1 MVIGTFQNLPVA
13 LTEQPQLSGL
23 IWQALAPGYLR
34 LNLWINIITTVLLT
48 GSWLLIWL
56 QPFWPVNQTLGSI
69 LLWGGAALSLLGLL
83 SVGYCYLAYPRK
95 AYALRQHDLSFRSGL
110 VFQKS
115 VTQPILRIQHI
126 ELKRGPL
133 ERRFGLASLQVFSAG
148 GAMHTFKIPGLLLTD
163 AQAIRQLI
171 LQHRDTLQH
180 D

>member
-1 MVIGTFQNLPVA
+1 MDTETFQNLPVSLA
-13 LTEQPQLSGL
+13 HQPKLAQLS
-23 IWQALAPGYLR
+23 WQALSPRYIK
-34 LNLWINIITTVLLT
+34 LNVWINLASTLFITLL
-48 GSWLLIWL
+48 WLLIL
-56 QPFWPVNQTLGSI
+56 FQPFWPLSYKLSPLVLWLGI
-69 LLWGGAALSLLGLL
+69 VLLVVGVWRS
-83 SVGYCYLAYPRK
+83 GYCYLAYPRK

-110 VFQKS
+110 IFQKS

-133 ERRFGLASLQVFSAG
+133 ERRAGLASLQVFSAG
-148 GAMHTFKIPGLLLTD
+148 GAMHTFEIPGLLLTD